1 MKQKLLHI
9 LLAVIV
15 LVACNPAASRT
26 VVNTTDD
33 FIRLYG
39 DDVVRLIGQSTDD
52 AARQASRSSDE
63 AARYWDDV
71 LRQSPQVVDQAPST
85 LLYGPGKRLY
95 PEQEYLL
102 ARLQEELELGAQEA
116 ALYLE
121 GVCNVAAWT
130 SLLGEYPSQSS
141 TEQYIKWV
149 AEANNIKTIDI
160 IEFAQSVMDFSTA
173 IIEDQNFDSRSA
185 AAKIVFDG
193 LCLLA
198 E

>member
-1 MKQKLLHI
+1 MKHKLFHI
-9 LLAVIV
+9 LLGVMF
-15 LVACNPAASRT
+15 LSACNPAASRT

-39 DDVVRLIGQSTDD
+39 DDVVRLTSQSADD

-63 AARYWDDV
+63 AAQYWDDI
-71 LRQSPQVVDQAPST
+71 LRQSPQAVDQVPST

-102 ARLQEELELGAQEA
+102 AKLQEELQLGAQEA

-121 GVCNVAAWT
+121 GVCNVTAWA

-149 AEANNIKTIDI
+149 AEANDIKTVDF
-160 IEFAQSVMDFSTA
+160 IEFAQSVTDFSIA